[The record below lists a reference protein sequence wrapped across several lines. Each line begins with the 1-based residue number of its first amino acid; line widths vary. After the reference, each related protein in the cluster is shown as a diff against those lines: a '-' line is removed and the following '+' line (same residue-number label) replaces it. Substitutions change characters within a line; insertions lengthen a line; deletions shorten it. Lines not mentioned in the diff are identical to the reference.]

1 MADKSLRYHVPYG
14 LELRAGAAEATDETG
29 VNRRAYFDRVPDD
42 KMRQYLY
49 SIVKELRAASGRP
62 KALACLPDR
71 RIADTKAKLTRFIIK

>member
-29 VNRRAYFDRVPDD
+29 VKPARLFQSDAG
-42 KMRQYLY
+42 RQYLY
-49 SIVKELRAASGRP
+49 SILKEPRAASGRP

-71 RIADTKAKLTRFIIK
+71 RIADKKAKLT